1 MQLCCKV
8 STFGESH
15 GVGVGCI
22 VDGIP
27 ANLPLRL
34 GRIPVTQPIK
44 DGGGRPASA
53 HAASAGAELAD
64 HRAE

>member
-1 MQLCCKV
+1 MPRHGQV

-27 ANLPLRL
+27 ANLELTLR
-34 GRIPVTQPIK
+34 Q
-44 DGGGRPASA
+44 S
-53 HAASAGAELAD
+53 
-64 HRAE
+64 

>member
-1 MQLCCKV
+1 MSSFGTLFKAGPKKLCCNICQSAMPRHGQV

-27 ANLPLRL
+27 ANLELTLR
-34 GRIPVTQPIK
+34 Q
-44 DGGGRPASA
+44 S
-53 HAASAGAELAD
+53 
-64 HRAE
+64 